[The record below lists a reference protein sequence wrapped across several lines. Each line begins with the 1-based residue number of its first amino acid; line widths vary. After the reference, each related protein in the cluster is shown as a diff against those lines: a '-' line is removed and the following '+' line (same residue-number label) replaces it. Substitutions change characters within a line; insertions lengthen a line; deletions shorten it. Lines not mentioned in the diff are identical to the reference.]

1 MLVPAEIIQ
10 KQNRFS
16 FLQSGGEMGELTRN
30 HNWAETELG
39 PPENWP
45 NSLCTTLGILLHSA
59 FPMFLFWG
67 KNLISFYNDAFRP
80 SLGIDGKH
88 PSIGKKGKDVW
99 PEIWDYIGP
108 MIHQI
113 METGK
118 PVWFEDQL
126 VPFYRNGRM
135 EDIYWTF
142 CYSPVF
148 GDDGKISG
156 VFVTCTETT
165 EKVVSLKK
173 LEEANTQFQKMLMQ
187 APVAIAVFRG
197 ENFIA
202 EMANDAYLPLVGKT
216 REAFVGKPLFE
227 TLPETREILEPLALE
242 LVRTGQ
248 PLPATEF
255 EMVINRN
262 GIDETCYFNSLW
274 EPVFD
279 KQGKVDGFMVVAH
292 EVTEQV
298 KTRKI
303 IEASDAQMKSFFNQ
317 APAAIAVLKGPELLF
332 TLANPLYQK
341 LFGRTEEQ
349 LLGKSINEVW
359 PGNEGKEIWEIF
371 HTVYSTGKP
380 LFAHD
385 FTANFQEDGV
395 SKTGYF
401 DFIAHP
407 IQDNDGKVSNIMI
420 HATEITGQV
429 NARRKLEESEQQ
441 VRSLVESAPFP
452 IGVYIGKEMRIALA
466 NQSIIDVF
474 GKGNDVIGKLYSEIL
489 PELGNQEIFSQLDQV
504 FTTGIP
510 FHAKYQQVDIVVDGK
525 LQPYYFNY
533 SFTPLFDAEGKVYGV
548 MNTAAEVT
556 DLVMA
561 KQKVEESEQK
571 YRSLVMEAPVGIC
584 IVTEDGIRVETVNDS
599 FLEVIRK
606 SRADFEGKLYWEA
619 IPEAEEF
626 YAPILKKAF
635 ETGTPFRGQEHE
647 LTLMRKGKEETLY
660 VNFVYNPIRE
670 EDGSV
675 RRVMI
680 LVIEVT
686 PQVIARRKIEE
697 VIAERTRELA
707 QANESLIRSN
717 EELARSNTNLEEFAY
732 AASHDMKEPIRKIHF
747 FSDRIKAS
755 LADKFPAEELRY
767 FSRMEEASRRMTSLI
782 DDLISYSQVSLR
794 PKSLEEINLNR
805 LIEIVLTDLDL
816 EIEQKKAKIHVG
828 RLCSIPGHQRQLQ
841 QAFQN
846 LLANS
851 LKYSQAN
858 LVPEITIES
867 KMVHGHETG
876 LHLSAD
882 EQQKEF
888 CMITI
893 RDNGIGFDQEDAER
907 IFNVFTRL
915 HGNAEYRGTGVG
927 LSIVRKVIENHQ
939 GYVKAEGQQGK
950 GAKFMVYLPV
960 GGKE

>member
-1 MLVPAEIIQ
+1 MLVPAETIQ
-10 KQNRFS
+10 KQTRFS
-16 FLQSGGEMGELTRN
+16 FLQGGGEMGELTRS

-45 NSLCTTLGILLHSA
+45 HSLCTTLGILLHSA

-108 MIHQI
+108 MINQI

-118 PVWFEDQL
+118 PVWYEDQL
-126 VPFYRNGRM
+126 VPFYRNGHM

-165 EKVVSLKK
+165 EKVLSLKK
-173 LEEANTQFQKMLMQ
+173 LEEANQQFQKMLMQ

-227 TLPETREILEPLALE
+227 TLPETRDILEPLALE

-248 PLPATEF
+248 PLPSTEF
-255 EMVINRN
+255 EMLINRN
-262 GIDETCYFNSLW
+262 GADEICYFNSLW

-279 KQGKVDGFMVVAH
+279 RQGKVDGFMVVAH

-303 IEASDAQMKSFFNQ
+303 VEASDARMKSFFNQ
-317 APAAIAVLKGPELLF
+317 APAAIAVLEGPELLF

-349 LLGKSINEVW
+349 LLGKSISEVW
-359 PGNEGKEIWEIF
+359 PGNEGSEISEIF
-371 HTVYSTGKP
+371 HSVYNSGKP

-385 FTANFQEDGV
+385 FTASFEEDGIT
-395 SKTGYF
+395 KTGYF

-407 IQDNDGKVSNIMI
+407 IQDNEGNLSNIMI

-452 IGVYIGKEMRIALA
+452 IGVYIGREMRIALA
-466 NQSIIDVF
+466 NQSIMDVW

-489 PELGNQEIFSQLDQV
+489 PELSNQEIFNQLDQV
-504 FTTGIP
+504 YTTGIP
-510 FHAKYQQVDIVVDGK
+510 FHAKYQQVDLVIDGK
-525 LQPYYFNY
+525 LQSYYFNY
-533 SFTPLFDAEGKVYGV
+533 SFTPLYDAEGNVYGV

-584 IVTEDGIRVETVNDS
+584 IVSEDGIRVETVNDS

-626 YAPILKKAF
+626 YAPILKNVF
-635 ETGTPFRGQEHE
+635 ETGTAFRGQEHE
-647 LTLMRKGKEETLY
+647 LTLMR
-660 VNFVYNPIRE
+660 
-670 EDGSV
+670 
-675 RRVMI
+675 
-680 LVIEVT
+680 
-686 PQVIARRKIEE
+686 
-697 VIAERTRELA
+697 
-707 QANESLIRSN
+707 
-717 EELARSNTNLEEFAY
+717 
-732 AASHDMKEPIRKIHF
+732 
-747 FSDRIKAS
+747 
-755 LADKFPAEELRY
+755 
-767 FSRMEEASRRMTSLI
+767 
-782 DDLISYSQVSLR
+782 
-794 PKSLEEINLNR
+794 
-805 LIEIVLTDLDL
+805 
-816 EIEQKKAKIHVG
+816 
-828 RLCSIPGHQRQLQ
+828 
-841 QAFQN
+841 
-846 LLANS
+846 
-851 LKYSQAN
+851 
-858 LVPEITIES
+858 
-867 KMVHGHETG
+867 
-876 LHLSAD
+876 
-882 EQQKEF
+882 
-888 CMITI
+888 
-893 RDNGIGFDQEDAER
+893 NG
-907 IFNVFTRL
+907 N
-915 HGNAEYRGTGVG
+915 
-927 LSIVRKVIENHQ
+927 
-939 GYVKAEGQQGK
+939 
-950 GAKFMVYLPV
+950 
-960 GGKE
+960 